1 MLPGRDPAPVG
12 CPQRYGNGKCDILL
26 MDLNVALNIITV
38 FPAVKD
44 DSKKVHY
51 REKIKGYMDR
61 AEQIKDHA
69 NKLKEGK
76 ESGLNQEF

>member
-1 MLPGRDPAPVG
+1 M
-12 CPQRYGNGKCDILL
+12 CFLL
-26 MDLNVALNIITV
+26 MDLNGSLNIITV
-38 FPAVKD
+38 FLAVKD

-61 AEQIKDHA
+61 AEQIKVHV

-76 ESGLNQEF
+76 EVV